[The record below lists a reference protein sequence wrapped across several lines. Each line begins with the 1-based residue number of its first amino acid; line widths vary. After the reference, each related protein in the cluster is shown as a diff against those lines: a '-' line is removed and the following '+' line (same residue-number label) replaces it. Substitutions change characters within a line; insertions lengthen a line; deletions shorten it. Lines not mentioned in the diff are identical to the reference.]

1 MKRGVQ
7 NEKIRHQTNKFIPR
21 LILVLS
27 IAIIVAVCTVITYSV
42 IHKKMHTSNSVSA
55 LYDYWKKQ
63 DYEKVYEISTNILDK
78 NPLNNS
84 ANTFKGYSA
93 FMLAISESEDMSL
106 AQNYLDESINHLRVS
121 LLNSKKSSTP
131 QIEYALGR
139 TYFIKNKTSSYHY
152 YADLAIKYLEKAKLH
167 GYKANDISEFLGLS
181 YASLGETEK
190 SISSFTEALLYRES
204 DTLLFDIARQYY
216 INSQGGAAKQYLY
229 RVVSTTEDVN
239 LLIDSR
245 YLLGMIAIDEENLD
259 EAKKEFEAILEK
271 NENSADAHYGLG
283 VIYERKGE
291 SAKAR
296 AMWRKALRLNPGH
309 ADALKKLSELK

>member
-1 MKRGVQ
+1 
-7 NEKIRHQTNKFIPR
+7 
-21 LILVLS
+21 
-27 IAIIVAVCTVITYSV
+27 
-42 IHKKMHTSNSVSA
+42 MHTSNSVSA

-152 YADLAIKYLEKAKLH
+152 YADLAIKY
-167 GYKANDISEFLGLS
+167 F
-181 YASLGETEK
+181 
-190 SISSFTEALLYRES
+190 ALFAAAGTIL
-204 DTLLFDIARQYY
+204 IC
-216 INSQGGAAKQYLY
+216 GG
-229 RVVSTTEDVN
+229 RMPIPSGSTAGATTQP
-239 LLIDSR
+239 SPKTR
-245 YLLGMIAIDEENLD
+245 
-259 EAKKEFEAILEK
+259 
-271 NENSADAHYGLG
+271 
-283 VIYERKGE
+283 
-291 SAKAR
+291 
-296 AMWRKALRLNPGH
+296 
-309 ADALKKLSELK
+309 